1 MQVNKKKL
9 GSAIEGYLFISPWLL
24 GLIIFTVGP
33 VVASFWLSMTEYD
46 IINPARFIG
55 FSNYRVLFREDP
67 LFWQALKVTIIYTL
81 GSVPLQLIFGFLI
94 ALLMNQK
101 LKGISVFRTIY
112 YLPAVISGV
121 AVSVLWRWI
130 FMPDV
135 GIINILLSKI
145 GITGP
150 RWLGDPNWVL
160 PALVIMSLWGVGG
173 GMVIYLAGLQGIPT
187 ELYEAAELDGAGKWA
202 KFIAVTIPMMS
213 PVIFF
218 NLVMGVIGSFQTFT
232 QAYIMTQG
240 GPQNASL
247 FYILYLYQRAFQ
259 ELRMGYA
266 SALAWIL
273 FLMILACTIVIFKT
287 SAGWVYY
294 EGIRRG

>member
-1 MQVNKKKL
+1 
-9 GSAIEGYLFISPWLL
+9 
-24 GLIIFTVGP
+24 

>member
-33 VVASFWLSMTEYD
+33 VIASFWLSMTEYD

-150 RWLGDPNWVL
+150 RWLGDPSWVL

-273 FLMILACTIVIFKT
+273 FLVILACTIVIFKT

-294 EGIRRG
+294 EGIRRR

>member
-1 MQVNKKKL
+1 MVSRRKL
-9 GSAIEGYLFISPWLL
+9 QNIVEGYLFIFPWLS

-33 VVASFWLSMTEYD
+33 VIASFYLSLTTYD
-46 IINPARFIG
+46 IINPPNFIG
-55 FSNYRVLFREDP
+55 FSNFKVLFLEDP
-67 LFWQALKVTIIYTL
+67 LFWQALKVTVLYTI
-81 GSVPLQLIFGFLI
+81 GAVPLQLIFGFAI

-101 LKGISVFRTIY
+101 LRGMSVFRTIY
-112 YLPAVISGV
+112 YLPAVVSGV
-121 AVSVLWRWI
+121 AVSVLWKWI

-135 GIINILLSKI
+135 GIINILLAKI
-145 GITGP
+145 GINGP
-150 RWLGDPNWVL
+150 NWLGDPNWVL
-160 PALVIMSLWGVGG
+160 PALIIMSLWGVGG

-187 ELYEAAELDGAGKWA
+187 ELYEAAEIDGAGRWA
-202 KFIAVTIPMMS
+202 KFRAITIPMMS

-232 QAYIMTQG
+232 QAYIMTSG

-247 FYILYLYQRAFQ
+247 FYILYLYQRAFL
-259 ELRMGYA
+259 ELKMGYA

-273 FLMILACTIVIFKT
+273 FLVILTCTIIIFKT

-294 EGIRRG
+294 EGIRGR

>member
-1 MQVNKKKL
+1 MIKDKKIW
-9 GSAIEGYLFISPWLL
+9 STVEGYLFISPWLL
-24 GLIIFTVGP
+24 GLMIFTIGP
-33 VVASFWLSMTEYD
+33 IIASFYLSLTNYD
-46 IINPARFIG
+46 IINPPNFVG
-55 FSNYRVLFREDP
+55 FSNYKTLFLEDR
-67 LFWQALKVTIIYTL
+67 LFWQALKVTAIYTA
-81 GSVPLQLIFGFLI
+81 GSVPLQLICGFMI

-112 YLPAVISGV
+112 YLPAVVSGV
-121 AVSVLWRWI
+121 AVSVLWKWI

-145 GITGP
+145 GIRGP
-150 RWLGDPNWVL
+150 NWLGDPSWVL
-160 PALVIMSLWGVGG
+160 PALIVMSLWGVGG

-187 ELYEAAELDGAGKWA
+187 ELYEAAELDGAGRWA
-202 KFIAVTIPMMS
+202 KFKAITIPMMS

-232 QAYIMTQG
+232 QAYIMTSG

-273 FLMILACTIVIFKT
+273 FLVILLCTLIIFKT

-294 EGIRRG
+294 EGIRGR

>member
-1 MQVNKKKL
+1 MQVDKKKL
-9 GSAIEGYLFISPWLL
+9 RSAIEGYLFISPWLL

-33 VVASFWLSMTEYD
+33 VIASFWLSMTEYD

-67 LFWQALKVTIIYTL
+67 LFWQALKVTTIYTL
-81 GSVPLQLIFGFLI
+81 GSVPLQLIFGFAI

-101 LKGISVFRTIY
+101 LKGMSVFRTIY
-112 YLPAVISGV
+112 YLPAVVSGV

-135 GIINILLSKI
+135 GIINILLGKI

-160 PALVIMSLWGVGG
+160 PALIIMSLWGVGG

-187 ELYEAAELDGAGKWA
+187 ELYEAAELDGAGRWA
-202 KFIAVTIPMMS
+202 KFTTVTIPMMS

-266 SALAWIL
+266 SALAWVL
-273 FLMILACTIVIFKT
+273 FLTILICTIFIFKT

-294 EGIRRG
+294 EGIRRR

>member
-1 MQVNKKKL
+1 M
-9 GSAIEGYLFISPWLL
+9 
-24 GLIIFTVGP
+24 IFTIGP
-33 VVASFWLSMTEYD
+33 IIASFYLSLTNYD
-46 IINPARFIG
+46 IINPPNFVG
-55 FSNYRVLFREDP
+55 FSNYKTLFLEDR
-67 LFWQALKVTIIYTL
+67 LFWQALKVTAIYTA
-81 GSVPLQLIFGFLI
+81 GSVPLQLICGFMI

-112 YLPAVISGV
+112 YLPAVVSGV
-121 AVSVLWRWI
+121 AVSVLWKWI

-145 GITGP
+145 GIRGP
-150 RWLGDPNWVL
+150 NWLGDPSWVL
-160 PALVIMSLWGVGG
+160 PALIVMSLWGVGG

-187 ELYEAAELDGAGKWA
+187 ELYEAAELDGAGRWA
-202 KFIAVTIPMMS
+202 KFKAITIPMMS

-232 QAYIMTQG
+232 QAYIMTSG

-273 FLMILACTIVIFKT
+273 FLVILLCTLIIFKT

-294 EGIRRG
+294 EGIRGR

>member
-1 MQVNKKKL
+1 MLINKRIR
-9 GSAIEGYLFISPWLL
+9 STIEGYLFVSPWLL
-24 GLIIFTVGP
+24 GLFIFTVGP
-33 VVASFWLSMTEYD
+33 VIASFWLSMTEYD

-55 FSNYRVLFREDP
+55 FSNYRVLLREDP
-67 LFWQALKVTIIYTL
+67 LFWQALKVTTIYTL

-145 GITGP
+145 GIKGP

-160 PALVIMSLWGVGG
+160 PALIIMSLWGVGG

-202 KFIAVTIPMMS
+202 KFRAITIPMMS

-273 FLMILACTIVIFKT
+273 FLLILICTVIIFKT
-287 SAGWVYY
+287 STGWVYY
-294 EGIRRG
+294 EGIRGR